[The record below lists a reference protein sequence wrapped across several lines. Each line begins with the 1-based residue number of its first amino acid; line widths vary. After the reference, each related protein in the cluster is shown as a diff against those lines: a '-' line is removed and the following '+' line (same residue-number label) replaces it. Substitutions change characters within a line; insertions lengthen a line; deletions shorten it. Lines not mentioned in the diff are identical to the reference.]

1 MVSVFYF
8 TPLPGFFSPFPH
20 GTCSLSVTREYLA
33 LRDGP
38 RDFQQ
43 DFSCPIVLRIL
54 LRVLNISPTGLSPS
68 MISLPNEFNYI
79 KTFSST
85 YEVLQPQSE
94 DWFGLFPFRS
104 PLLRESIAFFLF
116 LRLLRC
122 FSSPG
127 CSL

>member
-38 RDFQQ
+38 RGFRQN
-43 DFSCPIVLRIL
+43 STCSAVLRIP
-54 LRVLNISPTGLSPS
+54 LRVLNISPTGLSPTMVS
-68 MISLPNEFNYI
+68 FPKEFDYD
-79 KTFSST
+79 KTFFST

-94 DWFGLFPFRS
+94 DWFGLFPVRS
-104 PLLRESIAFFLF
+104 PLLRESIVFFLF

-127 CSL
+127 CSC